1 MAEVN
6 ALFDIKRLFSQLR
19 HKLCPSHLCNIFSR
33 RERQFSKEFQ
43 RHVKSSNEDF
53 LYLWRERL
61 PTYTWNVPVA
71 LHEPKGM
78 RGKPIF
84 GSDLD
89 YETELEHQR
98 SDLVEITDLTC
109 VFFIHFQKLLV
120 PTVRIVLN
128 KEKQIWKP
136 KGKLSDNSLSKTQRV
151 WKATGKLFA
160 DIGYQWR
167 PTGKKLTLG
176 KLDCGSQWRPTGKK
190 FALGEICQLT
200 KLSVKCRTGH
210 ALVSGLRLLKT
221 YDGES
226 FKAHEFCG
234 KVHRV
239 SQIWG

>member
-1 MAEVN
+1 MIIFLLLSIGNE
-6 ALFDIKRLFSQLR
+6 
-19 HKLCPSHLCNIFSR
+19 NI
-33 RERQFSKEFQ
+33 
-43 RHVKSSNEDF
+43 
-53 LYLWRERL
+53 LM
-61 PTYTWNVPVA
+61 T
-71 LHEPKGM
+71 
-78 RGKPIF
+78 
-84 GSDLD
+84 
-89 YETELEHQR
+89 
-98 SDLVEITDLTC
+98 
-109 VFFIHFQKLLV
+109 
-120 PTVRIVLN
+120 
-128 KEKQIWKP
+128 
-136 KGKLSDNSLSKTQRV
+136 LSDDKTQRV

-239 SQIWG
+239 SQIRE